1 MEKLSDGYK
10 IFYVCSGVA
19 SAVVV
24 VVIINVKPT
33 AAATMDLNCTPI
45 YQTSVAKH

>member
-19 SAVVV
+19 SAAV